1 MRLAE
6 LRIEN
11 LRNVAS
17 AQIELG
23 PRVNL
28 FLGGNGAGKT
38 SLLEAA
44 YLLSHGR
51 SFRSGRHETLTRIGQ
66 ESMSIFGRVQHADGS
81 ERRVGMVRS
90 RSGWEARIDGRTAE
104 GMIEVLRE
112 AAVVCFEPGSHDLI
126 AGPGEG
132 RRRFLDWGVF
142 HVEPEFGVVSRRF
155 RRALKQRNAL
165 LRSGTTARDLAP
177 WDAELV
183 ACADRID
190 DWRRHYVG
198 LWEIGLARVLGDL
211 LPELGAVDVSY
222 RSGWLADARLQ
233 DVLAE
238 RVDRDRA
245 RGHTGAGPHRADW
258 SIAFERAPQ
267 REHLSRGQE
276 KLCALA
282 CALSQAALF
291 AQLRGEWPVVC
302 LDDLAS
308 ELDREHQAAVLSWLD
323 AVEAQVLITGT
334 ERPTMLANPD
344 ATARTFH
351 VEQGQ
356 VATLL

>member
-1 MRLAE
+1 MQLAE

-17 AQIELG
+17 AQIELS

-28 FLGGNGAGKT
+28 LLGGNGAGKT
-38 SLLEAA
+38 SVLEAA

-51 SFRSGRHETLTRIGQ
+51 SFRAGKQETLTRIGQ
-66 ESMSIFGRVQHADGS
+66 DALSIFGRVAQAGGA

-90 RSGWEARIDGRTAE
+90 KTGWEARLDGRTPD
-104 GMIEVLRE
+104 GMIDVLRE
-112 AAVVCFEPGSHDLI
+112 VAVVCFEPGSHDLI

-142 HVEPEFGVVSRRF
+142 HVEPEFGTTARRF

-165 LRSGTTARDLAP
+165 LRVGASASEFGP
-177 WDAELV
+177 WNAELDS
-183 ACADRID
+183 CAERVDR
-190 DWRRHYVG
+190 WRRHYLDRWRVQ
-198 LWEIGLARVLGDL
+198 LATVLDRL
-211 LPELGAVDVSY
+211 LPELGVVSVSY
-222 RSGWLADARLQ
+222 RRGWTADATLM
-233 DVLAE
+233 DVLTE
-238 RVDRDRA
+238 RLDRDRA

-258 SIAFERAPQ
+258 GIAFEKAPL

-282 CALSQAALF
+282 CSLSQAVLF
-291 AQLRGEWPVVC
+291 AELRGEWPVVC

-308 ELDREHQAAVLSWLD
+308 ELDRDHQAAVLDWL
-323 AVEAQVLITGT
+323 ATVEAQVLITGT
-334 ERPTMLANPD
+334 ERPATLSNPD
-344 ATARTFH
+344 SSTHTFH

-356 VATLL
+356 VTRLL